1 MLALALPELLEAL
14 QFAAVKHQYDRRG
27 GYDRLPYIN
36 HLIKVAN
43 GLVNRCGITE
53 DTLLLSAV
61 LHDIVEDTDV
71 TEKEIAERFGY
82 SVADI
87 VMELTDDMSLSY
99 EVRKQQQLETA
110 ERLSPGARIIRLA
123 DKASNIED
131 IFSYP
136 LDWPVDKKA
145 AYLHNS
151 VQIAAIIKGEN
162 LRLDRWFEKTA
173 EWAAQQLEK
182 QRQF

>member
-1 MLALALPELLEAL
+1 MFALALPELLKAL

-43 GLVNRCGITE
+43 GLVNRCGFTE
-53 DTLLLSAV
+53 DTLLLAAV

-71 TEKEIAERFGY
+71 TGEELAERFGHE
-82 SVADI
+82 VAAI
-87 VMELTDDMSLSY
+87 VLELTDDMSLSY
-99 EVRKQQQLETA
+99 EARKQRQLETA
-110 ERLSPGARIIRLA
+110 SQLSRGARIIRLA

-136 LDWPVDKKA
+136 LDWSLDKKE
-145 AYLHNS
+145 AYLKNS
-151 VQIAAIIKGEN
+151 AQIAAIIKGEHP
-162 LRLDRWFEKTA
+162 RLDQWFKQTV
-173 EWAAQQLEK
+173 EWAAQELEK
-182 QRQF
+182 QRQQ